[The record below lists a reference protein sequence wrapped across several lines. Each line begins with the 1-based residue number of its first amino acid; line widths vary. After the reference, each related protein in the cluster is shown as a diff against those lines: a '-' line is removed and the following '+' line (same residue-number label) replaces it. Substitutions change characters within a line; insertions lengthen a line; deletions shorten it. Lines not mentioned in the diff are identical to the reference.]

1 MTSSMRKAG
10 ILVARAVV
18 LVAVAVGLSGCDLM
32 HSAVVDPAG
41 PVAMLERDLLWWAFV
56 LMMVVAL
63 PVFAM
68 TAWFAIRYRAGN
80 EKAPYFPDW
89 GGAIGVEVAV
99 WFVPAV
105 LVVAIGYLVW
115 TYTHSLDPYKALAAA
130 ERPLKVQVIAQD
142 WKWVFVYPELGVA
155 SVNELVVPI
164 GRPVQLEITS
174 DTVMNALYIPRLAGQ
189 IYAMAGMRTE
199 LNLQADREGRFT
211 GRNSQYSGGGFA
223 DQHFAVIAEND
234 ANFKSWI
241 EKAKAAGRALDMAA
255 YDKLAHERAT
265 SPVVLFSSVAPGLF
279 KRVIAG
285 YRGLDG
291 SKAVQAKPPTRK
303 GRDEPAVALEN

>member
-1 MTSSMRKAG
+1 M
-10 ILVARAVV
+10 RAVV
-18 LVAVAVGLSGCDLM
+18 LVAVAIGLSGCDLM
-32 HSAVVDPAG
+32 RSAVVDPAG
-41 PVAMLERDLLWWAFV
+41 PVAMAERDLLWWAFV

-80 EKAPYFPDW
+80 EKASYFPDW
-89 GGAIGVEVAV
+89 TGSLGVETAV

-105 LVVAIGYLVW
+105 LVVAISYLVW
-115 TYTHSLDPYKALAAA
+115 TYTHSLDPYKPLAAA
-130 ERPLKVQVIAQD
+130 ERPLKVQAIAQD
-142 WKWVFVYPELGVA
+142 WKWLFVYPEAGVA
-155 SVNELVVPI
+155 SVNELVIPV
-164 GRPVQLEITS
+164 GRPVQIEITS

-199 LNLQADREGRFT
+199 LNLRADREGRFT

-223 DQHFAVIAEND
+223 DQHFAVLAESN

-241 EKAKAAGRALDMAA
+241 DKAKASGRALDMAA
-255 YDKLAHERAT
+255 YNKLAHTRAT
-265 SPVVLFSSVAPGLF
+265 SPVVLFSSVTPGLF

-285 YRGLDG
+285 FRGSG
-291 SKAVQAKPPTRK
+291 RSKAAQAEPSKRK
-303 GRDEPAVALEN
+303 GADKPAVALEN